1 MSRQSFTAPQKLRA
15 DHELLQF
22 NCGEPTLDDWLR
34 RRALQNE
41 ERGASR
47 TYVVCTGLRVVGYY
61 ALAVGAVAHAGAPG
75 RVRRNMPEPIPV
87 MIIGRL
93 AVDRE
98 FHGNGLGQGLLRDA
112 YCAPFRQP
120 ILPVFGR
127 SWSTPFRQKHSGSTR
142 SMASCVTHRSHDVD
156 DYDRGSG
163 HRIREPQATSLVVN

>member
-1 MSRQSFTAPQKLRA
+1 MNRQALTVPQKLRA

-47 TYVVCTGLRVVGYY
+47 TYVVCRDLRVVAYY

-112 YCAPFRQP
+112 VLRTLQNRRYCRYS
-120 ILPVFGR
+120 GR
-127 SWSTPFRQKHSGSTR
+127 SGPRPRQTHNGSTR
-142 SMASCVTHRSHDVD
+142 SMASCDQPS
-156 DYDRGSG
+156 
-163 HRIREPQATSLVVN
+163 IP